1 MLGILNFLDLSE
13 GLTFNATCL
22 VDNTAKDR
30 HQVCA
35 CSWTQW
41 VQIGKNSPYEF
52 PVSILLIAGLLV
64 DRLSDSTGNDLSY
77 AD

>member
-1 MLGILNFLDLSE
+1 MYRAASGMQLWITKKSRGTVSISTDLEGMLGILNFLDLSG

-35 CSWTQW
+35 RS
-41 VQIGKNSPYEF
+41 
-52 PVSILLIAGLLV
+52 
-64 DRLSDSTGNDLSY
+64 
-77 AD
+77 